1 MLTHGHAHASYSRA
15 PVHSLQFSVQ
25 CLGTQAAFDKVQNR
39 VRHFGGVFN
48 VTVVNEAVALAHM
61 LFLVCDHASLHPVQA
76 CMALLASGGDECLF
90 TFFAY
95 SCKVRATTATAAADL
110 NDVQNSDQILP
121 SRVISDSVQTHRCR
135 LWSRVRVTAAVGSNC
150 MDVRI
155 FGT

>member
-15 PVHSLQFSVQ
+15 PVHSLRFSVQ

-76 CMALLASGGDECLF
+76 CKVLLASDDDGYLF

-95 SCKVRATTATAAADL
+95 NFKVRVYTAATAADRFA
-110 NDVQNSDQILP
+110 
-121 SRVISDSVQTHRCR
+121 C
-135 LWSRVRVTAAVGSNC
+135 AAC
-150 MDVRI
+150 CTR
-155 FGT
+155 

>member
-76 CMALLASGGDECLF
+76 CKVLLASDDDGYLF
-90 TFFAY
+90 TFFSSSSTSAY
-95 SCKVRATTATAAADL
+95 TCGSSYSY
-110 NDVQNSDQILP
+110 ND
-121 SRVISDSVQTHRCR
+121 RKVISIEILLEMV
-135 LWSRVRVTAAVGSNC
+135 
-150 MDVRI
+150 
-155 FGT
+155 